1 MRSKLL
7 ACGAVLLAISCSQN
21 KPAGGDYSVSA
32 MLVTKPMEKWPISS
46 TTTMATYLTVRL

>member
-32 MLVTKPMEKWPISS
+32 NVGDEANGKI
-46 TTTMATYLTVRL
+46 

>member
-32 MLVTKPMEKWPISS
+32 NVGDEANGKMEIGR
-46 TTTMATYLTVRL
+46 AHV